1 MSQAATDAEL
11 RDRIE
16 AVQAEF
22 PSYGYR
28 RVHEHLER
36 RDGLTVN
43 KKRIQRVM
51 RQHGLR
57 ALVWRG
63 FKVKTTDSAHGHG
76 FAPNLLPGVTVK
88 EPNQVWV
95 ADITYIRILTGF
107 VYLAAILDLFSRK
120 VVGWAISQR
129 ITRELCLAA
138 LRRAVEGRRPAPGC
152 IHHSDRGVQYA
163 CPDYV
168 RFLEDHEIAPSMSA
182 QGYCYD
188 NAFMESFFKTLK
200 AEEVYLTE
208 YETYEDVLAAV
219 PRFIEEV
226 YNAKRMHSSLGYWAP
241 EEYERLWEAGEFQ
254 KLGIEPSFKLKGNL
268 SN

>member
-1 MSQAATDAEL
+1 MKQAMADAEL

-16 AVQAEF
+16 SIQAEF
-22 PSYGYR
+22 PYYGYR
-28 RVHEHLER
+28 RVHEHLEKYE
-36 RDGLTVN
+36 GLTVN

-51 RQHGLR
+51 QEHGLH

-63 FKVKTTDSAHGHG
+63 FKVKTTDSEHDYAY
-76 FAPNLLPGVTVK
+76 APNLLPGLTVD

-107 VYLAAILDLFSRK
+107 VYLAAILDLFSRR

-129 ITRELCLAA
+129 INHELCLAA
-138 LRRAVEGRRPAPGC
+138 LLMAVKERRPPPGC

-163 CPDYV
+163 CAEYV
-168 RFLEDHEIAPSMSA
+168 RFLEDHEIARSMSA

-188 NAFMESFFKTLK
+188 NAFMESFYSTLK
-200 AEEVYLTE
+200 KEEVYLSE
-208 YETYEDVLAAV
+208 YETYEDVLASV
-219 PRFIEEV
+219 PRFIAAV
-226 YNAKRMHSSLGYWAP
+226 YNAKRLHSSIGYCSP
-241 EEYERLWEAGEFQ
+241 DEYERLWETGELE
-254 KLGIEPSFKLKGNL
+254 KLGINPRLKLKGKF